1 MLNFSFNKKHKNIK
15 TIFNTIICLLI
26 LFFITALG
34 KDLYVYIEIFLNKQI
49 LEIISGIIISIWS
62 ITTLLTVSPLIT
74 NFRKITKIKKIIL
87 KLMSKINITAFFFS
101 ISSLFV
107 LCILTYIKLYSVV
120 KVNVFDA
127 LVLNEFISIT
137 YECRDLTMSIK
148 SWLKSW
154 EYSTLNL
161 ELNVS
166 EEMVK
171 RSFWTK
177 VRWRS
182 EMFKVSKETSP
193 FIFLESNNYNFTN
206 LLIFKQ
212 INWIFREGL
221 INHTVPYLP
230 LKFSTLYTFLFNN
243 IDFTVKSIFIYLKI
257 IINWIFYSILE
268 YLENFILLI
277 INTCGLSNI
286 EYKTSTIRSEKF
298 DYLEEDTF
306 NLDFF
311 MYNYLSTSKK
321 LSLFETYSSTFLNFL
336 IIYLIKNIFLDGVSL
351 WLLWLVLTV
360 GYVLSF
366 SKSKKKNNK

>member
-148 SWLKSW
+148 S
-154 EYSTLNL
+154 
-161 ELNVS
+161 
-166 EEMVK
+166 
-171 RSFWTK
+171 
-177 VRWRS
+177 
-182 EMFKVSKETSP
+182 
-193 FIFLESNNYNFTN
+193 
-206 LLIFKQ
+206 
-212 INWIFREGL
+212 
-221 INHTVPYLP
+221 
-230 LKFSTLYTFLFNN
+230 
-243 IDFTVKSIFIYLKI
+243 
-257 IINWIFYSILE
+257 
-268 YLENFILLI
+268 
-277 INTCGLSNI
+277 
-286 EYKTSTIRSEKF
+286 
-298 DYLEEDTF
+298 
-306 NLDFF
+306 
-311 MYNYLSTSKK
+311 
-321 LSLFETYSSTFLNFL
+321 
-336 IIYLIKNIFLDGVSL
+336 
-351 WLLWLVLTV
+351 
-360 GYVLSF
+360 
-366 SKSKKKNNK
+366 